1 MLLLPD
7 VTAFG
12 VLAVSHDL
20 LVPTLA
26 VVVVLAIYLLVTT
39 RIR

>member
-20 LVPTLA
+20 LVPALA
-26 VVVVLAIYLLVTT
+26 VVVGLVIYVLMMRRL
-39 RIR
+39 

>member
-12 VLAVSHDL
+12 LLAVSQDL
-20 LVPTLA
+20 LIPTLA
-26 VVVVLAIYLLVTT
+26 VLVGLVVYVVVTT